1 MDTDQPARTG
11 RNAPDR
17 NRFEILVGD
26 EVAGFTEYLDT
37 DRQRIFF
44 HTEIDER
51 FAGQGLAG
59 VLVHEAL
66 TETRADE
73 KRIVPVCPYVAAYLK
88 RHDEFTDVTDKVT
101 PEALRAVEEFREQ
114 SAR

>member
-1 MDTDQPARTG
+1 MDTDRPTRTV

-26 EVAGFTEYLDT
+26 EVGGFTEYLDT

-44 HTEIDER
+44 HTEIDQR

-59 VLVHEAL
+59 ALVHEAL

-73 KRIVPVCPYVAAYLK
+73 KRVVPVCPYVAAYLK
-88 RHDEFTDVTDKVT
+88 RNDEFTDVTDEVT
-101 PEALRAVEEFREQ
+101 PEALQAVQKSPEQ
-114 SAR
+114 SGQ